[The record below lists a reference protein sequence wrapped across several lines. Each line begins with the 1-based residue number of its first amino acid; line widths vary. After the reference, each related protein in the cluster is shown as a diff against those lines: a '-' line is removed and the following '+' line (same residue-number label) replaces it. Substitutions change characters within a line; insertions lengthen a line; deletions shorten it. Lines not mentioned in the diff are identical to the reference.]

1 MTPVRRLR
9 KMPRWKRAVHRR
21 EALLELKRRTR
32 FRVVLLI
39 VGVVL
44 ACIAIMTLV
53 ARQSRGA
60 VRVPLTWTAPARA
73 TTYECRVLRQDGQ
86 LTTTALTEDSL
97 GLLPVVVVPAGEQ
110 QRAWA
115 LCSENWRAGTTVFLV
130 RGCNAAGC
138 GPWSNAVVVLAGIPD
153 TLWMLSRDARAGFLP
168 PIGGKVWQRAGGRVA
183 FALQLA
189 DSLVPATILH
199 QEAVQRA
206 ESARLCALFGH
217 WALRGEVLVCP

>member
-1 MTPVRRLR
+1 MRRH
-9 KMPRWKRAVHRR
+9 RAEQHARTGQLVWRIVV
-21 EALLELKRRTR
+21 AATLGPLL
-32 FRVVLLI
+32 LLFI
-39 VGVVL
+39 L
-44 ACIAIMTLV
+44 SMLS
-53 ARQSRGA
+53 RQARGA

-73 TTYECRVLRQDGQ
+73 TSYECRVRRQDGQ
-86 LTTTALTEDSL
+86 LTTTALTGDSL
-97 GLLPVVVVPAGEQ
+97 GMQPVAAVPAGGQ
-110 QRAWA
+110 QCAWA

-199 QEAVQRA
+199 QETVQRA
-206 ESARLCALFGH
+206 ESTRLCALFGT
-217 WALRGEVLVCP
+217 WALRGGFLACP